1 MSITLQSV
9 SEAQSAAPRRR
20 HAVRED
26 SPLPAAVLE
35 AAAVPEAAAEPAAS
49 AIAAGWYDDPLGR
62 PTLRWWDGGA
72 WTAELSGEAPAEP
85 TGAAWPEIETAVE
98 SLDIQ
103 VPDTAPRSRRQLRE
117 LTGPLTTGSLTSRP
131 LTSGPLK
138 SGPLTTGPIV
148 VDAAA
153 ETSTPLVSAASL
165 PRTVTVVQV
174 PSVVPVTPL
183 FVDQTQLAA
192 LTTVET
198 PTTQNFSTGALGFTL
213 PPDPFAAHSAA
224 IQATPFSVVPWPSFA
239 TASIPAAPIPAA
251 SISAAS
257 IPAASIPAVAARST
271 TVSVWL
277 LALLPAVHAALVWLV
292 LARLDLGG
300 NLVVRYAVLGAPL
313 VLALLL
319 AFADH
324 RALRARGFSRTAP
337 TVLAL
342 MPPIYLVVRII
353 RGGAAGILPLLV
365 WLLLQAGAV
374 AFVLLQLPTTF
385 ALLPLTPTGPL
396 TPVAVASGPITVAQR
411 TAQLSPSGMAAEL
424 TRQTLARNL
433 HFSSITCPTIP
444 VTVDGTAVTCGG
456 TIASVKMHL
465 TVMIDSSLPNS
476 AFALVSE
483 APAG

>member
-103 VPDTAPRSRRQLRE
+103 VRDTAPRSRRQLRE

-131 LTSGPLK
+131 LT

-319 AFADH
+319 AFADR

-396 TPVAVASGPITVAQR
+396 TPVAVASGPITAAQR

-433 HFSSITCPTIP
+433 HFSSITCPMIP

>member
-117 LTGPLTTGSLTSRP
+117 LTGPLTTGP
-131 LTSGPLK
+131 LT
-138 SGPLTTGPIV
+138 SGPLTTGPVV

-224 IQATPFSVVPWPSFA
+224 IQATPFSGVPWPSIA
-239 TASIPAAPIPAA
+239 TASIPAAV
-251 SISAAS
+251 IS
-257 IPAASIPAVAARST
+257 AASIPAVAARST

>member
-1 MSITLQSV
+1 M
-9 SEAQSAAPRRR
+9 
-20 HAVRED
+20 RED
-26 SPLPAAVLE
+26 SPLPE
-35 AAAVPEAAAEPAAS
+35 AAAIHEGAAEPAAR
-49 AIAAGWYDDPLGR
+49 AIAPGWYDDPLGR
-62 PTLRWWDGGA
+62 PKLRWWDGGA

-85 TGAAWPEIETAVE
+85 AGAAWPEIETAVE

-117 LTGPLTTGSLTSRP
+117 LTGPLTTGP
-131 LTSGPLK
+131 V
-138 SGPLTTGPIV
+138 V

-165 PRTVTVVQV
+165 PRTVTVMPV
-174 PSVVPVTPL
+174 PSVVPVTPW

-198 PTTQNFSTGALGFTL
+198 PTIQNFSTGALGFTL

-224 IQATPFSVVPWPSFA
+224 IQATPFSGVPWPSIA
-239 TASIPAAPIPAA
+239 TASIPAA
-251 SISAAS
+251 SISVA
-257 IPAASIPAVAARST
+257 AARST
-271 TVSVWL
+271 TVSVWFL
-277 LALLPAVHAALVWLV
+277 SLFPAVHAALVWLV

-300 NLVVRYAVLGAPL
+300 NLVVRYSVLGAPL

-319 AFADH
+319 AFADR

-342 MPPIYLVVRII
+342 MPPIYLVARII
-353 RGGAAGILPLLV
+353 RVGAAGILPLLV

-396 TPVAVASGPITVAQR
+396 TPVAVASGPITAAQR
-411 TAQLSPSGMAAEL
+411 TAQLSPLGMAAEL

>member
-103 VPDTAPRSRRQLRE
+103 VRDTAPRSRRQLRE

-319 AFADH
+319 AFADR

>member
-85 TGAAWPEIETAVE
+85 IGAAWPEIETAVE

-224 IQATPFSVVPWPSFA
+224 IQATPFSGVPWPSIA
-239 TASIPAAPIPAA
+239 TASIPAAV
-251 SISAAS
+251 ISAAS

-319 AFADH
+319 AFADR

>member
-319 AFADH
+319 AFADR

>member
-131 LTSGPLK
+131 LT

-319 AFADH
+319 AFADR